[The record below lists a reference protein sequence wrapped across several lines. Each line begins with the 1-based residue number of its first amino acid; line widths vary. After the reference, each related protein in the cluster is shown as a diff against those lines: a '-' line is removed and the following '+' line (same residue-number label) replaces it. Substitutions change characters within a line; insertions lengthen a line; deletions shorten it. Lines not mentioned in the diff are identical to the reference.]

1 LQPFFLAMIPSTL
14 LSQFD
19 LLIRMM
25 VIGQLVLIGG
35 LLLREPASRLRHLL
49 LACGLSIAGLVLL
62 TAPIPDDQYG
72 LFRNVLLLLT
82 DAFAFIFWLLI
93 CHVFEDD
100 FNPDKWPTPI
110 KGLLGMLALVYV
122 YALGIQ
128 AGDSFLHDLIHAV
141 SLGLILH
148 AAFIAYRGFADDLL
162 DTRRRARIMVVLG
175 ITLYSTLL
183 LIFEFADERYRNSA
197 VFGLANAAFLLLVV
211 TIAVSRLYRLRYDPG
226 KLTQESEATGLQ
238 GKARPASGDNPV
250 NPGDAQLNLQPAEQR
265 LSEALD
271 TFIAQSGYHEN
282 GLTIS
287 KLARH
292 LNCPEH
298 RLRRLINQTRGYRN
312 FNSMLNDLRV
322 KDARDRLSDTA
333 CDDKPILSIALD
345 LGYDSIGPFNRAFK
359 AATDQTPSEFRR
371 AIQNRR

>member
-1 LQPFFLAMIPSTL
+1 MIPSTL

-25 VIGQLVLIGG
+25 VIGQLLLIGG

-62 TAPIPDDQYG
+62 TAPIPDEQYG

-82 DAFAFIFWLLI
+82 DVFAFVFWLLI
-93 CHVFEDD
+93 CHLFEDD
-100 FNPDKWPTPI
+100 FNPGKWPRPL
-110 KGLLGMLALVYV
+110 KGLLGILALVYV

-128 AGDSFLHDLIHAV
+128 AGSSILHDFIHAV
-141 SLGLILH
+141 GLGLILH
-148 AAFIAYRGFADDLL
+148 AGFIAYRGFADDLL

-183 LIFEFADERYRNSA
+183 MIFEFADERYRNTA
-197 VFGLANAAFLLLVV
+197 VFGLANATFLLLVT
-211 TIAVSRLYRLRYDPG
+211 TIAVSRLYRLRYEPG
-226 KLTQESEATGLQ
+226 RFTQESGETSVQ
-238 GKARPASGDNPV
+238 GKARPTAGDHPPRLSGS
-250 NPGDAQLNLQPAEQR
+250 QLALQPAEQR

-271 TFIAQSGYHEN
+271 AFIAQSGYHEN

-322 KDARDRLSDTA
+322 NDARDRLSDTA

-359 AATDQTPSEFRR
+359 AATDQTPTEFRR
-371 AIQNRR
+371 TIQNRR

>member
-1 LQPFFLAMIPSTL
+1 MITSTI
-14 LSQFD
+14 LSQLD

-25 VIGQLVLIGG
+25 VIGQLLLIGG

-49 LACGLSIAGLVLL
+49 LACGLSVAGLVLL
-62 TAPIPDDQYG
+62 TAPIPDEQYG

-82 DAFAFIFWLLI
+82 DAFAFVFWLLI
-93 CHVFEDD
+93 SHLFDDD
-100 FNPDKWPTPI
+100 FNPGKWPGPI
-110 KGLLGMLALVYV
+110 KGLLGILALVYV

-128 AGDSFLHDLIHAV
+128 AGGSILHDFIHAV

-148 AAFIAYRGFADDLL
+148 AGFIAFRGFADDLL
-162 DTRRRARIMVVLG
+162 DTRRRARVVVVLG
-175 ITLYSTLL
+175 ITLYSTVLM
-183 LIFEFADERYRNSA
+183 IFEFADPRYRNA
-197 VFGLANAAFLLLVV
+197 AAFGLANATFLLLVT
-211 TIAVSRLYRLRYDPG
+211 TIAVSRLYRLRYEPG
-226 KLTQESEATGLQ
+226 KLTQEGGVTRLQ
-238 GKARPASGDNPV
+238 GKVRPAPGDNPSKLS
-250 NPGDAQLNLQPAEQR
+250 NSLFDLQPADKR

-271 TFIAQSGYHEN
+271 AFIAESGYHEN

-322 KDARDRLSDTA
+322 NDARDRLQDTA
-333 CDDKPILSIALD
+333 YDDKPILSIALD

-359 AATDQTPSEFRR
+359 AATDQTPGEFRR
-371 AIQNRR
+371 VFQNRR